1 MGNKH
6 IFRTN
11 LNPVVLS
18 LMCILSVT
26 VLLSSPPFLIV
37 VEFHC
42 IITTLQHFL
51 DCGKQNIAGR
61 EYSFRLQY
69 ICQILSKAR
78 NLQLHAEI
86 LPHLPTDM
94 VQTAI
99 IFTKALVLELNR
111 L

>member
-6 IFRTN
+6 IFKTN

-18 LMCILSVT
+18 LIHILSVT
-26 VLLSSPPFLIV
+26 ALLSSAFPVVIV
-37 VEFHC
+37 DFYC

-51 DCGKQNIAGR
+51 DYGKQNIAGR

-99 IFTKALVLELNR
+99 IFAKALVLELNR